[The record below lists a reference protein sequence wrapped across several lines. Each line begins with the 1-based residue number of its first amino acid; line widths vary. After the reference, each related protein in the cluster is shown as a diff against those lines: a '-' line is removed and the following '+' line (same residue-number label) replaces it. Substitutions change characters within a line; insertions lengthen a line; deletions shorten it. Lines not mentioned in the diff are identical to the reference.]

1 MLRRFLASL
10 FFLLIIVS
18 LSQCGRRGGKLTGGP
33 KDEDPPILLKSEP
46 ESMTTN
52 FKGDK
57 IRLTFD
63 EYIKLKDVQDQLI
76 VSPPLKNQPEISPQ
90 GGAQKYVEIKL
101 KDTLKENTTYTINF
115 GQSVQDN
122 NEGNPSSFLTY
133 VFSTGDYIDSLEIQ
147 GAIKDA
153 FNQKADEFI
162 TVMLYEIDSAYTD
175 STLFKKPPNYIT
187 NTLDSTVIFSLKN
200 IKEGKYAIFAL
211 KDEAKNNLFDQNAD
225 KIGFLND
232 TIFLP
237 SDSLQL
243 PALTLFKE
251 VPNYSA
257 SVPSFVAR
265 NRIIFGFY
273 GDKNETIKI
282 TPLSIIPDTVK
293 TRILK
298 ERDKDTVNFWFTPNE
313 MDSIVFTIENEAKKV
328 IDTFT
333 IKRRKVG
340 TDSLKITPNQTGS
353 LDFNKSFYLAANT
366 PLTQIDTSKMKML
379 VKDSIPFNFD
389 VSFDSIANKIDFI
402 FPLDAEENY
411 TLDLLP
417 GAITDFFGQTNDT
430 TNYRLNTKSF
440 SDFGNATINLTGAV
454 AYPLIVQLTNEKGE
468 TQIEFIALE
477 QKPIE
482 FKNINPAS
490 YRLRVIY
497 DTNENG
503 KWDTGS
509 YLKNIQP
516 ERISYYPKLI
526 EMRPNWEWNETF
538 ILQEQE

>member
-1 MLRRFLASL
+1 MLRRFLAIL
-10 FFLLIIVS
+10 FFLLIAIS
-18 LSQCGRRGGKLTGGP
+18 LVQCGRRGGRLTGGP
-33 KDEDPPILLKSEP
+33 KDEDPPVLEKSEP
-46 ESMTTN
+46 ENLTTN

-63 EYIKLKDVQDQLI
+63 EYIKLQDVQDQLI
-76 VSPPLKNQPEISPQ
+76 VSPPLKYQPEITPQ
-90 GGAQKYVEIKL
+90 GGAQKYIEIEI
-101 KDTLKENTTYTINF
+101 KDTLQPNTTYTINF

-133 VFSTGDYIDSLEIQ
+133 VFSTGDYIDSLEVQ
-147 GAIKDA
+147 GVIKDA

-162 TVMLYEIDSAYTD
+162 SVMLYEIDSAYTD

-200 IKEGKYAIFAL
+200 IKEGRYAIFAL

-232 TIFLP
+232 TIILP
-237 SDSLQL
+237 SDSVQL

-251 VPNYSA
+251 IPNYSA
-257 SVPSFVAR
+257 AVPSFVAR
-265 NRIIFGFY
+265 NRIIFGYY
-273 GDKNETIKI
+273 GDANETIKI
-282 TPLSIIPDTVK
+282 TPLTPIPDSVK
-293 TRILK
+293 TRILR
-298 ERDKDTVNFWFTPNE
+298 ERDKDTINFWFTPNE
-313 MDSIVFTIENEAKKV
+313 MDSIVFTMTNETKKV
-328 IDTFT
+328 VDTFT

-340 TDSLKITPNQTGS
+340 IDSLKIIPNQSGS
-353 LDFNKSFYLAANT
+353 LDFNKSFYLEANT

-389 VSFDSIANKIDFI
+389 VTFDTITNKIDFS
-402 FPLDAEENY
+402 FPLDPEENY

-430 TNYRLNTKSF
+430 TNYRLNTRSF
-440 SDFGNATINLTGAV
+440 ADYSNLTVNLTGAIT
-454 AYPLIVQLTNEKGE
+454 YPLIIQLINEQGE
-468 TQIEFIALE
+468 SQIQFSVNE
-477 QKPIE
+477 QKPIV
-482 FKNINPAS
+482 FKNINPAN
-490 YRLRVIY
+490 YRLRVIF

-509 YLKNIQP
+509 YLRNVQP
-516 ERISYYPKLI
+516 ERVSYFPKLI
-526 EMRPNWEWNETF
+526 ELRPNWEESITF
-538 ILQEQE
+538 TLRE